1 MTTYS
6 LKMHSYNV
14 YDPLGLSVAARHTG
28 YNLVVT
34 DNNGNTTIY
43 GIDFG
48 PDINNPDKAHIF
60 ITESSAKKFIFTNK
74 ENPNITQEAYWSADT
89 TQEDISKYEFYNSKE
104 LASGNDALEI
114 FNKIKLDAALTNLV
128 NQIDYELG
136 IPWVDNG
143 RVCNTATN
151 YWGLEYIP
159 NFDTN
164 IYNSLP
170 DKTTFGYWGHNDD
183 YINASNYEQAKKLE
197 FINKL
202 VNALDDVGA
211 IDDILTNN
219 EPYISE
225 KYLQILQPFLE
236 HDFIYNGE
244 DILINKFLSD
254 VAQGGVNFAV
264 IAGLTSAIN
273 TKYVDIASIQSS
285 FTAAENNPSPLI
297 LDLDG
302 DGKVETTRSTNGTH
316 FDHDGNGFAESTG
329 WVGKDDGL
337 LVRDING
344 NGQID
349 NGTELFGNNSVLSSG
364 KKAANGFEALKDLDS
379 NNDGM
384 FNNLDTAWNEV
395 KVWKDTNQNGI
406 VDNGE
411 LLTLEQA
418 GVLSIKLDYSN
429 LISYDGNNNV
439 HRQQGTFIRTDGTTA
454 AVHDV
459 WFDTDYA
466 DTKDKCNIEI
476 PDNIKNLP
484 EIKGFGNVHS
494 LQETMAM
501 DNSGTLKT
509 LIEQYIEETNALVRK
524 EMIDNIIFHW
534 AGVQDIDP
542 ESRKP
547 NFIYNNPIK
556 DARYLETL
564 ERFLGEKYSNRY
576 WFGVEANNP
585 HAQAALAL
593 LEGFDK
599 LVNYVTCQ
607 LEMQTHSKEVMENI
621 KMTWN
626 ETTKN
631 WDIDISGVVAI
642 FNNLAQK
649 NMSEAVYLLHIW
661 EDIINQQNFLTEQ
674 INSAFQNCEVSSTE
688 LQIYFTNFGKMENRI
703 SSGNDIVYG
712 TEGDDFINTFEG
724 NDKIYGRGGN
734 DTLIGG
740 AGDDYLVGGE
750 GSDTYFFEGSWGHD
764 FIDNS
769 SAEEKGT
776 STDIIQFGEG
786 ISPSDVMLKRQGNDL
801 ILSLHDDADT
811 VTIYSYFLEAGKTTN
826 TVDLIKFADGTSW
839 YYEYV
844 RVAWNRAPITIGET
858 TVLNGTDENDN
869 IYGTTGNDIITGED
883 GNDYISAD
891 NGNDI
896 IYGGKGDDRLYGGN
910 GDDTYVWN
918 WGDGLDE
925 IYDSGNNDTIFFTG
939 MITPENLTYRCE
951 GNYLRIIVN
960 GDETQGVLIN
970 YFFNNINNKI
980 ENLRFANG
988 ENIRLSE
995 IGLTLTQKDTDE
1007 HISSTEFD
1015 DIIYANGGHDQI
1027 TSGTGNDT
1035 VYGGRGDDTIN
1046 TSNGNNILYG
1056 ESGQDTINGGDGND
1070 IIIGGKGIDTL
1081 KGNGGDDIYIYN
1093 IGDGFDYITD
1103 YDWNNS
1109 PESNDI
1115 IRFGEGISFS
1125 DLTFKRINNHLQITL
1140 FGDCTQGMQIES
1152 FFNGR
1157 TYSIEKLEFAD
1168 GTSFNL
1174 SKTGLTL
1181 QQSNGDDRVTGT
1193 QYDDIIYGYDGDD
1206 ELLGDRGNDTLI
1218 GGKGDDYLFGSYGTN
1233 TYVWNLGDGLDT
1245 ISSLYETQGIIQF
1258 GEGIS
1263 FTDLKFEI
1271 LKTEDSLR
1279 LYVNNDKTQGIIFS
1293 NFYTSHKYLLKFA
1306 DGTEYNLEEQ
1316 GLTFTQSDI
1325 SEYINIPLADSII
1338 YAGNGDNTITLNGGT
1353 NIVSAGKG
1361 NDTISGYNSNGT
1373 FIWNIGDGLDTLS
1386 FRYSGNGIIQF
1397 GEGISFDDLVF
1408 EQDGIYH
1415 NLFYKG
1421 DRTQGIK
1428 GFRLNDFTLKFSDGS
1443 SIELS
1448 EAPLKLIQTDAS
1460 DNSVSGSSYNDEIY
1474 GNGGDD
1480 KIYANAGDDI
1490 ISGGKGNDS
1499 LYGGEGNDTYLW
1511 NFGDGFD
1518 YIDDS
1523 YGENKIKFGQG
1534 ISFEDLSFAQTNLN
1548 LYIFVKGDFSQ
1559 GINIYRKNISLLE
1572 FSDGSIVDLST
1583 KEIEYIPYESLNLS
1597 GNNTDQTFIGSDF
1610 NDTINTG
1617 SGNNHVTGGKGND
1630 KLTGGNGNDTYYY
1643 NLGDG
1648 FDEIYDNN
1656 GFNKIIFGEGI
1667 SWEDLSFSKSSSG
1680 VIINIKKM
1688 PGHGIL
1694 LSGQAN
1700 SSNIFPISE
1709 LHFSDG
1715 TIKDLTSTGYTFIQ
1729 PNIDNN
1735 GTAIRG
1741 TNFDDIFYDGDGN
1754 SYIQAGAGNDTLIGG
1769 KGNDILDGGSG
1780 NNIFIYNLG
1789 DGCDTIKANYN
1800 VSDIIRFG
1808 DGITADC
1815 LTFTSINTNDL
1826 QISINNDPNQ
1836 RILIENFRLTN
1847 SVKTLEFANGT
1858 SMDLTQGLTYTQ
1870 TNGNDDLSAT
1880 DFNDVI
1886 NAGEGD
1892 DKIYAGKGDDI
1903 IIGGKGNDQLDGGTG
1918 ANTFIYNIGD
1928 GRDIILNQYADQ
1940 NADDKIKFGEGITLE
1955 DLIFTKKG
1963 DGLVISFKNH
1973 PDQKITLERTD
1984 IVGLLEFSDGSSY
1997 DIVNQGLTYI
2007 QSNANEDIRT
2017 GDNDDTIYA
2026 GDGHDDVYAGNGN
2039 NIIIGGKGN
2048 DTLNG
2053 GNGND
2058 TYVWNLDDGFDTIS
2072 DSSGNDKILFGEG
2085 ISLNDLTF
2093 EQIGTNLR
2101 ITINNDETQGIQING
2116 QTYSSNKVETIEF
2129 HDGSTLDISNADQL
2143 IQAMNSFSISNSAS
2157 TDTLSNPTQDVSDM
2171 YSLAASQDLTR
2182 KAI

>member
-1 MTTYS
+1 
-6 LKMHSYNV
+6 MHSYNV

-839 YYEYV
+839 DYEYV

>member
-1 MTTYS
+1 
-6 LKMHSYNV
+6 MHSYNV

-151 YWGLEYIP
+151 YWGIEYIP

-202 VNALDDVGA
+202 VNALSEVGA
-211 IDDILTNN
+211 VDDILTNN

-344 NGQID
+344 NGQVD
-349 NGTELFGNNSVLSSG
+349 DGTELFGNNSVLSSG
-364 KKAANGFEALKDLDS
+364 EKAANGFEALKDLDS
-379 NNDGM
+379 NNDGV
-384 FNNLDTAWNEV
+384 FNSQDTAWNEV
-395 KVWKDTNQNGI
+395 KVWKDANQNGI

-411 LLTLEQA
+411 LLTLEQVDVS
-418 GVLSIKLDYSN
+418 GINLDYSN
-429 LISYDGNNNV
+429 LISYDGNNNA
-439 HRQQGTFIRTDGTTA
+439 HRQQGTFIRTDGSTG

-459 WFDTDYA
+459 WFETDYA

-476 PDNIKNLP
+476 PDNIKLLP

-501 DNSGTLKT
+501 DSSGTLKS
-509 LIEQYIEETNALVRK
+509 LIEQYMEEENALVRK
-524 EMIDNIIFHW
+524 DMINNIIFHW

-547 NFIYNNPIK
+547 NLIYNNPIK

-564 ERFLGEKYSNRY
+564 ERFLGEKYSNRW

-599 LVNYVTCQ
+599 LANYVTCQ

-621 KMTWN
+621 KITWN

-631 WDIDISGVVAI
+631 WDIDVSDVVTI
-642 FNNLAQK
+642 FNNLAQN

-674 INSAFQNCEVSSTE
+674 INNAFQNCEVSSTE
-688 LQIYFTNFGKMENRI
+688 LQIYFTNFGKIENRI
-703 SSGNDIVYG
+703 SSGDDIIYG
-712 TEGDDFINTFEG
+712 TEEDDFINTFEG
-724 NDKIYGRGGN
+724 NDKIYGQGGN

-740 AGDDYLVGGE
+740 TGDDYLVGGE

-764 FIDNS
+764 SINNFTNK
-769 SAEEKGT
+769 EKGT
-776 STDIIQFGEG
+776 STDVVQFGEG
-786 ISPSDVMLKRQGNDL
+786 ISPSDVTLKRQGNDL
-801 ILSLHDDADT
+801 ILSLHNDADT

-839 YYEYV
+839 NYEYV
-844 RVAWNRAPITIGET
+844 RVAWNRAPVTIGET
-858 TVLNGTDENDN
+858 TVLNGTDEKED
-869 IYGTTGNDIITGED
+869 IYGTAGNDIISGEA

-896 IYGGKGDDRLYGGN
+896 IYGGKGDDRLYGGY

-925 IYDSGNNDTIFFTG
+925 IYDSGNNDTIFFTE

-951 GNYLRIIVN
+951 GNDLRIIIN
-960 GDETQGVLIN
+960 GDETQGILIN

-995 IGLTLTQKDTDE
+995 IGLTLTQKNSDE
-1007 HISSTEFD
+1007 YISGTEFD
-1015 DIIYANGGHDQI
+1015 DVIYTNGGRDEVHAKE
-1027 TSGTGNDT
+1027 GNDT
-1035 VYGGRGDDTIN
+1035 VYGSKDDEIIYGEA
-1046 TSNGNNILYG
+1046 GNNILYG
-1056 ESGQDTINGGDGND
+1056 ESGQDTINGGNDND

-1081 KGNGGDDIYIYN
+1081 KGGGGDDIYIYN
-1093 IGDGFDYITD
+1093 IGDGFDYISD

-1125 DLTFKRINNHLQITL
+1125 DLTFSRIAQHLQITL
-1140 FGDCTQGMQIES
+1140 FGDCTQGIQIEY
-1152 FFNGR
+1152 FFNGSL
-1157 TYSIEKLEFAD
+1157 YSFEKLEFAD

-1181 QQSNGDDRVTGT
+1181 QQSNGDDSITGT
-1193 QYDDIIYGYDGDD
+1193 QYDDVIYGYDGDD
-1206 ELLGDRGNDTLI
+1206 ELSGDRGNDTLI
-1218 GGKGDDYLFGSYGTN
+1218 GGKGDDNLWGSYGTN
-1233 TYVWNLGDGLDT
+1233 TYIWNLGDGLDT

-1263 FTDLKFEI
+1263 FNDLKFEI
-1271 LKTEDSLR
+1271 LRTENSLR
-1279 LYVNNDKTQGIIFS
+1279 LYVNEDKTQGIIFS

-1316 GLTFTQSDI
+1316 GLTFTQSDT
-1325 SEYINIPLADSII
+1325 SEYISIPLADSTV
-1338 YAGNGDNTITLNGGT
+1338 YDGNGDNTITLSGGT
-1353 NIVSAGKG
+1353 NTVCAGKG

-1373 FIWNIGDGLDTLS
+1373 FIWNIGDGLDTFS
-1386 FRYSGNGIIQF
+1386 FRYSTGGILQF

-1408 EQDGIYH
+1408 EQDGIYC
-1415 NLFYKG
+1415 NLFYRG

-1428 GFRLNDFTLKFSDGS
+1428 GFRLNDFTLKFADGS

-1448 EAPLKLIQTDAS
+1448 ETPLKLIQTDIS

-1480 KIYANAGDDI
+1480 KIYGNAGDDI
-1490 ISGGKGNDS
+1490 ISGGQGNDS
-1499 LYGGEGNDTYLW
+1499 LYGGDGNDTYLW
-1511 NFGDGFD
+1511 NLGDGFD

-1534 ISFEDLSFAQTNLN
+1534 INFEDLSFAQTNLN
-1548 LYIFVKGDFSQ
+1548 LYIFVKGDTSQ
-1559 GINIYRKNISLLE
+1559 GINIYRKNINILE
-1572 FSDGSIVDLST
+1572 FADGSIVDLST

-1610 NDTINTG
+1610 ADTINTG
-1617 SGNNHVTGGKGND
+1617 TGNNHITGGKGND
-1630 KLTGGNGNDTYYY
+1630 KLTGGSGNDTYYY

-1648 FDEIYDNN
+1648 FDEIYDSN

-1667 SWEDLSFSKSSSG
+1667 SWEDISFSKSSAG
-1680 VIINIKKM
+1680 VIINILNM

-1715 TIKDLTSTGYTFIQ
+1715 TIKDLTSTGYAFIQ

-1741 TNFDDIFYDGDGN
+1741 TDFDDIFYDGNGN

-1808 DGITADC
+1808 EGITADC
-1815 LTFTSINTNDL
+1815 LTFTNINSNDL
-1826 QISINNDPNQ
+1826 QISINNDPYQ

-1847 SVKTLEFANGT
+1847 SIKTLEFADGT

-1870 TNGNDDLSAT
+1870 TGANDDFSAT
-1880 DFNDVI
+1880 DFNDII

-1892 DKIYAGKGDDI
+1892 DKIYAGNGDDI
-1903 IIGGKGNDQLDGGTG
+1903 IIGGKGNDRLDGGVG

-1928 GRDIILNQYADQ
+1928 GRDIILSQYADR
-1940 NADDKIKFGEGITLE
+1940 NADDKIKFGEGITLD
-1955 DLIFTKKG
+1955 DLIFTKNG
-1963 DGLVISFKNH
+1963 DGLVISFKNY

-1984 IVGLLEFSDGSSY
+1984 IIGLLEFSDGTSY
-1997 DIVNQGLTYI
+1997 NIVNQGLTYV
-2007 QSNANEDIRT
+2007 QSDANEEIRT
-2017 GDNDDTIYA
+2017 GDNDNIIYA
-2026 GDGHDDVYAGNGN
+2026 GDGHDEVYTGNGS

-2058 TYVWNLDDGFDTIS
+2058 TYVWNLGDGFDTIS
-2072 DSSGNDKILFGEG
+2072 DSNGNDKILFGEG
-2085 ISLNDLTF
+2085 ISLDDLAF
-2093 EQIGTNLR
+2093 EQHGRNLR
-2101 ITINNDETQGIQING
+2101 IIVKGDESQGIQINN
-2116 QTYSSNKVETIEF
+2116 QTYSNNMVETIKF
-2129 HDGSTLDISNADQL
+2129 HDDSTLNISNADQL
-2143 IQAMNSFSISNSAS
+2143 IQAMNSFSVSNSAS